1 MTMLTDIQE
10 NIFQHQVFPKEII
23 FLHYNFNNFLHVF
36 DCWLLSFYTCMMY
49 ETHNTFIGFY
59 PVLTSQFHLAMHN
72 LHNKVLSSHDLGFHQ
87 LCHIEDLQN
96 FPYRY
101 KYELYSPKSAVAS
114 IPPECFT
121 SSNFA

>member
-1 MTMLTDIQE
+1 MTDIQK
-10 NIFQHQVFPKEII
+10 NIFQHQEFPKEIR
-23 FLHYNFNNFLHVF
+23 FSTANFNYFLCVF
-36 DCWLLSFYTCMMY
+36 DCWLLCFYTCMMY
-49 ETHNTFIGFY
+49 KSHTQYTFIGFY
-59 PVLTSQFHLAMHN
+59 QVLTSQFHLAMHN
-72 LHNKVLSSHDLGFHQ
+72 LHNKVLSSHHLGFHQ